1 MTPHISS
8 RAWRLVAAA
17 AIAVTVAVAV
27 VAIVRGN
34 TASAIGLTALGGA
47 VGFVILVR
55 LSGPLVDFEKQ
66 RRMAT
71 EMTRLKAALE
81 DQATHDFL
89 TELPNRRLLR
99 DRLEQALAIEDR
111 RPGCLLLDLDN
122 FKSINDVHG
131 HSVGDE
137 LLVAVARRLQNAVRA
152 KDVVGRL
159 GGDEF
164 FIVFEHT
171 GPDEAAALAN
181 RFLGALERPIAVGSR
196 QILAQASVG
205 IAIGAGGLSEEE
217 LLKQADIAMYESK
230 RRGGNGWTLFDSS
243 LETATRS
250 KHQLE
255 MDLRLAVRNNEMR
268 LHYQPVIDLTTGEMV
283 GVEALVRWEHPDFGL
298 VSPDRFIPIA
308 EATGDI
314 DAIGSWVLNE
324 AIRQV
329 LDWDRRF
336 GTALDVAIN
345 LSPVQLEREG
355 SIEAIASNLGKAGIR
370 PERVTLEITE
380 SAVMKD
386 PERMIGVLT
395 SLKTSGFQIA
405 VDDFGT
411 GYSSLSYLRKLPVD
425 IVKIDKS
432 FVAGIASET
441 EEFALASLIVELTHS
456 LGKTS
461 LAEGIERTEHLAHLR
476 AMNCKLGQGYYFSR
490 PLPPEKLELL
500 LVMPVTSWP
509 QSA

>member
-1 MTPHISS
+1 MKTPRISP
-8 RAWRLVAAA
+8 RAWRFIAAA
-17 AIAVTVAVAV
+17 AIAVTVALEL
-27 VAIVRGN
+27 VAIVRGD
-34 TASAIGLTALGGA
+34 TASAIGLAALGGA
-47 VGFVILVR
+47 LGFVILVR
-55 LSGPLVDFEKQ
+55 LSRAMIP
-66 RRMAT
+66 
-71 EMTRLKAALE
+71 LKAALE
-81 DQATHDFL
+81 EQATHDFL

-99 DRLEQALAIEDR
+99 DRLEEALAIEDR

-137 LLVAVARRLQNAVRA
+137 VLVAVARRLQNAVRA
-152 KDVVGRL
+152 KDIVGRL

-171 GPDEAAALAN
+171 NPDEAASLAE
-181 RFLGALERPIAVGSR
+181 RFLGALERPVAVGSK
-196 QILAQASVG
+196 QILAHASVG
-205 IAIGAGGLSEEE
+205 IALGARGVSQEE
-217 LLKQADIAMYESK
+217 LLKRADIAMYESK
-230 RRGGNGWTLFDSS
+230 RKGGNGWTLFDAS
-243 LETATRS
+243 LETAARS

-255 MDLRLAVRNNEMR
+255 MDLRLAVRNDEMR
-268 LHYQPVIDLTTGEMV
+268 LYYQPIVDLTTGELV
-283 GVEALVRWEHPDFGL
+283 GVEALVRWQHPDLGL
-298 VSPDRFIPIA
+298 LSPDRFIPIA

-314 DAIGSWVLNE
+314 DVIGSWVLNE

-336 GTALDVAIN
+336 GIALDVAIN

-355 SIEAIASNLGKAGIR
+355 SIDAIASALALGEIR
-370 PERVTLEITE
+370 PERVTLELTE

-386 PERMIGVLT
+386 PEKMIGILT
-395 SLKTSGFQIA
+395 SLKSSGFKIA

-432 FVAGIASET
+432 FVAGIASEK

-500 LVMPVTSWP
+500 LAMPVPSWP
-509 QSA
+509 ESA